1 MIRHPL
7 LMIVAV
13 CGAFGL
19 TPAASAQSD
28 WGVVLNGHAVHVNA
42 EKHWNEDNWGLG
54 FEKEFNSLGHWVT
67 AAVANGFK
75 DSMDNPSYMAG
86 ASVKRR
92 FRMFSNH
99 LYVDAGVVAF
109 YMTRHDVRHNEP
121 FPGVLPAVTFGSRHL
136 AVNVTYMPGSVV
148 DDVTHANSVDPAMSG
163 VFFIQLKLDASLFG
177 LGGRRSSGTI
187 AEASE

>member
-1 MIRHPL
+1 MVRGV
-7 LMIVAV
+7 LMMVAV
-13 CGAFGL
+13 GAVGM
-19 TPAASAQSD
+19 TQTAQAQSD

-54 FEKEFNSLGHWVT
+54 FEKEFNSSSHWVA

-86 ASVKRR
+86 ASLKRR
-92 FRMFSNH
+92 FRMFSDH
-99 LYVDAGVVAF
+99 LYFDAGIVAF

-121 FPGVLPAVTFGSRHL
+121 FPGVLPAVTFGSRRI

-148 DDVTHANSVDPAMSG
+148 DDVTHADKIDPAMQG

-177 LGGRRSSGTI
+177 LGAHRASGTFAQA
-187 AEASE
+187 AE